1 MEKYIK
7 DGIRDLFEV
16 LSVFLVTWP
25 HLTHTHN
32 HTLTKNKRYLIFD
45 SHLYHFCPLE
55 TVILRLQSIQK
66 MGKEGTREIR
76 KVIVA
81 VICVFLVP
89 FLV

>member
-25 HLTHTHN
+25 HLTHTYL
-32 HTLTKNKRYLIFD
+32 HTDSHIENKRYLIFD

-66 MGKEGTREIR
+66 MGKEGTER
-76 KVIVA
+76 
-81 VICVFLVP
+81 
-89 FLV
+89 